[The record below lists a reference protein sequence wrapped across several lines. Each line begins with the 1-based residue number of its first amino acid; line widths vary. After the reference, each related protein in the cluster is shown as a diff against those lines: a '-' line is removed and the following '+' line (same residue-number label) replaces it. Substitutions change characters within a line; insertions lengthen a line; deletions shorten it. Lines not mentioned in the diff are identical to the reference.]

1 MKKKTSPQ
9 LTTISELIHFLS
21 KEEVVYL
28 QVHDFPDADAV
39 ASAFALQHLFQH
51 YAIRSRIIFARH
63 ILEPRLNKMI
73 TDLQISIQPITA
85 IGRMGAQ
92 DKIILVD
99 GCKGNSNV
107 TDLVGDEV
115 AVIDHH
121 LVTRPEDVEFADIR
135 ADLGACSSLI
145 GSYFLELGVPIPP
158 KVATA
163 LMIGIGT
170 DTSQLTRRVSAED
183 LRIYYTCFLSADIG
197 YVMSMLRNPIHYKD
211 LEQFSYLISHLQCYG
226 NIAFCH
232 FPAGCRQNLL
242 AIMATFALSLTE
254 IDLVVLSATNDNQV
268 HFSVRNERA
277 EWNAARF
284 IRESLADSGF
294 GGGHQDMAGG
304 LIPDSRLFDQEQLY
318 ARMQSLLNHGGKM
331 KGRSPADEND

>member
-1 MKKKTSPQ
+1 MKKKISRH
-9 LTTISELIHFLS
+9 LTTISELLDFLG

-39 ASAFALQHLFQH
+39 ASAFALQNLFQF
-51 YAIRSRIIFARH
+51 YAIRSRIICARD
-63 ILEPRLNKMI
+63 IRDLRLNKMI
-73 TDLQISIQPITA
+73 ADLEIMIQPIAA
-85 IGRMGAQ
+85 IGRMRAR

-99 GCKGNSNV
+99 GCKGNANV

-121 LVTRPEDVEFADIR
+121 LVTSPEDVEFTDIR
-135 ADLGACSSLI
+135 ADLGACSSLV
-145 GSYFLELGVPIPP
+145 GSYFLELGVQIPP

-170 DTSQLTRRVSAED
+170 DTARLTRGVSAED
-183 LRIYYTCFLSADIG
+183 LKIYYTCFLLADIN
-197 YVMSMLRNPIHYKD
+197 YVMSMLQNPIHYRD
-211 LEQFSYLISHLQCYG
+211 LEHFSYLIKHLQRYG

-232 FPAGCRQNLL
+232 FPEGCGQNLL
-242 AIMATFALSLTE
+242 AIMATFVLSLTE
-254 IDLVVLSATNDNQV
+254 IDLVVLSAINDNQV

-284 IRESLADSGF
+284 IQEALAGSGF

-304 LIPDSRLFDQEQLY
+304 LIPDARLFDKDQLY
-318 ARMQSLLNHGGKM
+318 AKMRALLNQGGK
-331 KGRSPADEND
+331 N